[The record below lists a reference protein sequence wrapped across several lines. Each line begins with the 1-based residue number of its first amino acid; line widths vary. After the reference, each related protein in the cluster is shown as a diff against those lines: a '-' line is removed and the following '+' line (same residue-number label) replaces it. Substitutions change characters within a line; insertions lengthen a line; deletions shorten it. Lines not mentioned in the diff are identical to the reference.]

1 MAKNAS
7 LNAKINVVKGE
18 IPSSTNL
25 ATTAVLT
32 DVENKI
38 VNVTDLDNKADYN
51 TKISETEHKIT
62 TDHDKYITTQECK
75 ILQQD

>member
-7 LNAKINVVKGE
+7 LNAKINEVKGE

-32 DVENKI
+32 NVEI